1 MNDRENDYQWAGP
14 YLYSR
19 QVIAVASDSDIQTF
33 DDLLG
38 KNVEY
43 RIRQEQLNSFSYDRL
58 CIAGSKAGELLCD
71 NGRYVC
77 STSQKDMSMRLQ
89 DMKLC

>member
-19 QVIAVASDSDIQTF
+19 QVIAVASDSGIQTF

-38 KNVEY
+38 KNVGVQDTTRAAELFFHT
-43 RIRQEQLNSFSYDRL
+43 IDSALPEVKQVRQRKICLQHF
-58 CIAGSKAGELLCD
+58 A
-71 NGRYVC
+71 
-77 STSQKDMSMRLQ
+77 KDMSMRLQ

>member
-38 KNVEY
+38 KNVGVQDTTRAAE
-43 RIRQEQLNSFSYDRL
+43 LFFSYDRL

-77 STSQKDMSMRLQ
+77 STSQRICRCDCRT
-89 DMKLC
+89 